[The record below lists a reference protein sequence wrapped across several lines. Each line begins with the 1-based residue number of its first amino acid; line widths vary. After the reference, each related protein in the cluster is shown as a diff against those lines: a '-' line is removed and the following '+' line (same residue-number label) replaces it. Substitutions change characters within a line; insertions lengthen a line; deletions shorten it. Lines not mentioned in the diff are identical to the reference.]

1 MSPAQTVQSSTP
13 HSVAYW
19 NGFYKQK
26 SSPTYP
32 SQFCLFALGEMKPSD
47 LVVDLGCGQGR
58 DSLYLASQDFRVL
71 GVDGSES
78 AVAACRQEADR
89 RGIRN
94 AEFICS
100 PIESGTLLAHLA
112 QLRKAHRGSL
122 FIYSRFFL
130 HAIDAVSEEK
140 LLQMVK
146 RLTVPGE
153 MLALEFRTWRDEML
167 SKTTPDH
174 YRRYVDPTTT
184 IRSLTQAE
192 FEIRYFVEGFG
203 FAKYRTDDAHV
214 CRILAARA

>member
-1 MSPAQTVQSSTP
+1 MSPVQTVQSATP
-13 HSVAYW
+13 HSMAYW
-19 NGFYKQK
+19 NGYYSQK
-26 SSPTYP
+26 SSLTYP

-58 DSLYLASQDFRVL
+58 DALYLASQGFQVL

-78 AVAACRQEADR
+78 AVAACRQEAER

-100 PIESGTLLAHLA
+100 PIESAALLTRLA
-112 QLRKAHRGSL
+112 QLRQEHSGSL

-130 HAIDAVSEEK
+130 HAIDAASEEK

-146 RLTVPGE
+146 RLTLPGE
-153 MLALEFRTWRDEML
+153 MLALEFRTWRDERL

-174 YRRYVDPTTT
+174 YRRYVDPTAT
-184 IRSLTQAE
+184 IRALTHAE
-192 FEIRYFVEGFG
+192 FDIRYFVEGFG